1 MEFRKL
7 TVDADFATSLFNRKE
22 EKCFIPHLLHFSV
35 VSCSED
41 STSSIGSLSSL
52 SSSSSSSLCDDDA
65 LSSFS
70 SSSSSSSSLLSR
82 REVCEEQQLL
92 CIKKGLS
99 KFYEGKSRTFSSL
112 SDVKCVEDLAKG
124 ENDYRKKYSRITP
137 KATISKKHG
146 RASLA
151 TLVSKMDISLRPE

>member
-7 TVDADFATSLFNRKE
+7 TVDADFATSLFNRKD
-22 EKCFIPHLLHFSV
+22 EKCFIPHLLHFSD

-41 STSSIGSLSSL
+41 STSSIGSL

-70 SSSSSSSSLLSR
+70 SSSSSSSSLLSQ

-92 CIKKGLS
+92 SIK
-99 KFYEGKSRTFSSL
+99 
-112 SDVKCVEDLAKG
+112 
-124 ENDYRKKYSRITP
+124 
-137 KATISKKHG
+137 
-146 RASLA
+146 
-151 TLVSKMDISLRPE
+151 

>member
-22 EKCFIPHLLHFSV
+22 EKCFIPHLLQFSV

-41 STSSIGSLSSL
+41 STSSIG

-70 SSSSSSSSLLSR
+70 SSSSSSSLLSQ

-92 CIKKGLS
+92 SIKKGLS

-112 SDVKCVEDLAKG
+112 SDVKCVEELAKG

-146 RASLA
+146 RVSLA

>member
-7 TVDADFATSLFNRKE
+7 TVDADFATSLFNRKD
-22 EKCFIPHLLHFSV
+22 EKCFIPHLLHFSD

-41 STSSIGSLSSL
+41 STSSIGSL

-70 SSSSSSSSLLSR
+70 SSSSSSSSLLSQ

-92 CIKKGLS
+92 SIKKGLS

-124 ENDYRKKYSRITP
+124 DNDYRKKYSRITP
-137 KATISKKHG
+137 KATILKKHG

-151 TLVSKMDISLRPE
+151 TLASKMDISLRPE

>member
-41 STSSIGSLSSL
+41 STSSIGS
-52 SSSSSSSLCDDDA
+52 SSSSSLCDDDA

-70 SSSSSSSSLLSR
+70 SSSSSSSLLSQ

-112 SDVKCVEDLAKG
+112 SDVKCVDDLAKG